1 MSQLKV
7 EVSPQ
12 SHSGRLATMGDGGN
26 RFTWD
31 AVFSILLYSVFSSS
45 MLLVNKLTVSF
56 LPVPTA
62 ISLVQ
67 ILFAVAFVVLARAA
81 RCLDVDALER
91 RKVASYVVYVAL
103 FALALLL
110 NMKSLA
116 AANVET
122 VIVFRTL
129 TPLAVALLDSM
140 FLGRELP
147 SARAWCGLALITGGA
162 VAYASFDDAFRR
174 LGARAYRYP
183 ALYAGVIAVEMTYGK
198 HIVHGVSMTSKIWG
212 PVYYTNVLAAPV
224 MLALFLASDDR
235 AALGDYA
242 DSEDWPP
249 AGLALLAVGCVLGT
263 GISYAGWLCRSQT
276 SAATYTV
283 VGVMNKCVTVLANA
297 LIWRRHANV
306 RGILSLCVCL
316 VGGVVYEQ
324 APLRD
329 PARPK
334 LKIALCGAWLR
345 RCLSGACRHGAAVL
359 PSTRSPTSATY
370 RKTLLKDHLSD
381 TSLDA
386 RDDDDLDPLK
396 D

>member
-1 MSQLKV
+1 
-7 EVSPQ
+7 
-12 SHSGRLATMGDGGN
+12 
-26 RFTWD
+26 
-31 AVFSILLYSVFSSS
+31 
-45 MLLVNKLTVSF
+45 
-56 LPVPTA
+56 
-62 ISLVQ
+62 
-67 ILFAVAFVVLARAA
+67 
-81 RCLDVDALER
+81 
-91 RKVASYVVYVAL
+91 
-103 FALALLL
+103 
-110 NMKSLA
+110 
-116 AANVET
+116 
-122 VIVFRTL
+122 
-129 TPLAVALLDSM
+129 
-140 FLGRELP
+140 
-147 SARAWCGLALITGGA
+147 
-162 VAYASFDDAFRR
+162 
-174 LGARAYRYP
+174 
-183 ALYAGVIAVEMTYGK
+183 
-198 HIVHGVSMTSKIWG
+198 
-212 PVYYTNVLAAPV
+212 

-316 VGGVVYEQ
+316 LGGVVYEQ

-345 RCLSGACRHGAAVL
+345 RCLSGACRRGAAVL